1 MNIRTIHSTGDLDSA
16 LASARDL
23 ARDEGCRVLV
33 RDGDLAVF
41 RVQPSGDYQ
50 RLTSDF
56 ADRLSFSATR
66 ARRLAIRRAVQT
78 LSARAWAARLCAR
91 RSCTAVPA
99 GDTSSDAQPRALRY
113 PWTGGYV
120 SLARA
125 AGVERIAETF
135 RAPRSC
141 SADDG
146 LDFDL
151 FASPVQQVTTPKAS
165 SIDRRKAGP
174 HGRLPRRFEAPR
186 GRHSQKPEESYRR
199 IERVSPG
206 PRAEIF
212 AREKREGW
220 DVWGNEVAD

>member
-1 MNIRTIHSTGDLDSA
+1 MTTRNLAAPQPHQLGLVDDPTPADTGYRCLLLDPPWNEKGGSRGA
-16 LASARDL
+16 DKHYPLLATPDIP
-23 ARDEGCRVLV
+23 RVVMQSPLWLPADNAHLWLWV
-33 RDGDLAVF
+33 TSNFLEDGLFVM
-41 RVQPSGDYQ
+41 
-50 RLTSDF
+50 
-56 ADRLSFSATR
+56 
-66 ARRLAIRRAVQT
+66 
-78 LSARAWAARLCAR
+78 
-91 RSCTAVPA
+91 
-99 GDTSSDAQPRALRY
+99 RALGFR
-113 PWTGGYV
+113 YV
-120 SLARA
+120 SNAVARA